1 MTPLLLVGGGGHCRS
16 CIDVIES
23 ERRFR
28 VAGIVDAI
36 KCGTEILGYPVLG
49 SDADLGRL
57 LADCPEALV
66 TVGQI
71 KSPGTRRR
79 LFAMLKDLG
88 ARLPVV
94 VSPGAHVSRHARI
107 GEGTIIMHGAVV
119 NAAAA
124 IGANCIVNSMA
135 LVEHDATIGEHCHVA
150 TGALVNGGVVIGAG
164 TFVGSGAVIRE
175 GARIGAGVIIGAGV
189 VVLNDVADGAIV
201 RGVA

>member
-1 MTPLLLVGGGGHCRS
+1 MNPLLLVGGGGHCRS
-16 CIDVIES
+16 CVDVIES
-23 ERRFR
+23 EQRFR
-28 VAGIVDAI
+28 IAGIVDAI
-36 KCGTEILGYPVLG
+36 TGSPELFGYPLLG
-49 SDADLGRL
+49 GDADLGRL
-57 LADCPEALV
+57 LAEFPDALV

-88 ARLPVV
+88 ARLPIV
-94 VSPGAHVSRHARI
+94 VSPRAQVSRHARI

-175 GARIGAGVIIGAGV
+175 GASIGAGVIIGAGS
-189 VVLNDVADGAIV
+189 VVLSDLADGATV